1 MITQEKI
8 VKQLKNFQDST
19 MERAMRYDMFIGVL
33 STRFQ
38 KMQIW
43 QKSSV
48 MHMNKIRDKI
58 LQRRIWIYLITP
70 LVINWE
76 I

>member
-1 MITQEKI
+1 
-8 VKQLKNFQDST
+8 
-19 MERAMRYDMFIGVL
+19 MFIGVL